1 MIKNKR
7 QYAATAKQVQLFK
20 EALARWSA
28 DDMPVGFDPRMHQAQ
43 RDGFESQLESLQN
56 QLTEFDA
63 LQNGCI
69 EAISLKSLD
78 ELPVG
83 LIKARIARGLTQKEL
98 AEKVGVKTQ
107 QVQRWEAEDYENV
120 NFSSMIDIAHALE
133 LDISE
138 TIRLPAK
145 HRPAFSALKD
155 LGITKAFINARLVPT
170 KLKWLNPD
178 MDKAELLAAAAD
190 RLDKI
195 FGCKIATD
203 GTVANDDRFLLVASE
218 GRFKI
223 PADATANK
231 VTAYAVYAK
240 HLAEIVA
247 RATADLSIYAIPRDW
262 KALRTALLGD
272 APMSFERLLNGA
284 WDMGIPVLPLA
295 DPIRFHGVCW
305 RIHGRNVVVLK
316 QPMSFESRWAFDLVH
331 EIYHAGENPELDS
344 MAAVQCDPMDETR
357 RESDDEANANN
368 MAGNVLLNGLAEE
381 LYQKIITAAGN
392 KWQLIPVAQQV
403 AKDADVNI
411 GHLANYLAFRLNAD
425 SFIEWW
431 GPAAMLQPET
441 DPPFETAKKVFFERV
456 NLAEL
461 SAEDRDLL
469 EQALSD
475 PEIS

>member
-7 QYAATAKQVQLFK
+7 QYAATAKQVELFT

-28 DDMPVGFDPRMHQAQ
+28 DNIPSGFDSRMHKAQ
-43 RDGFESQLESLQN
+43 RDGLESQLDSLQN
-56 QLTEFDA
+56 QLNEFDA

-69 EAISLKSLD
+69 EAISLTSLD

-83 LIKARIARGLTQKEL
+83 LIKARIARGLTQKVL
-98 AEKVGVKTQ
+98 AEKIGVKAQ
-107 QVQRWEAEDYENV
+107 QVQRWEAEDYQNV

-155 LGITKAFINARLVPT
+155 LGITKAFISARLVPT
-170 KLKWLNPD
+170 KFKWINPV
-178 MDKAELLAAAAD
+178 MDQAELLAAAAD
-190 RLDKI
+190 RLDNI

-203 GTVANDDRFLLVASE
+203 GTVANDDRFLLAASE

-247 RATADLSIYAIPRDW
+247 RATTHLPIHIIPRDW
-262 KALRTALLGD
+262 KDLRKALVGN
-272 APMSFERLLNGA
+272 APMSFEKLLNGA

-305 RIHGRNVVVLK
+305 RIHSRNVVVLK
-316 QPMSFESRWAFDLVH
+316 QPMPFESRWAFDLVH
-331 EIYHAGENPELDS
+331 EIYHAGESPELDS
-344 MAAVQCDPMDETR
+344 MSAVQCDPMDEAR

-368 MAGNVLLNGLAEE
+368 MAGNVLLNGQADE
-381 LYQKIITAAGN
+381 LYKQIITAASN
-392 KWQLIPVAQQV
+392 KRQLISVAKQV
-403 AKDADVNI
+403 AKNTGVNI

-441 DPPFETAKKVFFERV
+441 DPPFETARKVFFERMDFTG
-456 NLAEL
+456 L
-461 SAEDRDLL
+461 SSVDRDLL

-475 PEIS
+475 PELG

>member
-1 MIKNKR
+1 
-7 QYAATAKQVQLFK
+7 
-20 EALARWSA
+20 
-28 DDMPVGFDPRMHQAQ
+28 
-43 RDGFESQLESLQN
+43 
-56 QLTEFDA
+56 
-63 LQNGCI
+63 
-69 EAISLKSLD
+69 
-78 ELPVG
+78 
-83 LIKARIARGLTQKEL
+83 
-98 AEKVGVKTQ
+98 
-107 QVQRWEAEDYENV
+107 
-120 NFSSMIDIAHALE
+120 
-133 LDISE
+133 
-138 TIRLPAK
+138 
-145 HRPAFSALKD
+145 
-155 LGITKAFINARLVPT
+155 VPT

-178 MDKAELLAAAAD
+178 MDQAELLAAAAC

-240 HLAEIVA
+240 HLADIVA
-247 RATADLSIYAIPRDW
+247 RATVHLPIHAIPRDW

-305 RIHGRNVVVLK
+305 RINGRNVVVLK

-344 MAAVQCDPMDETR
+344 MAAVQCDPMDEAR

-392 KWQLIPVAQQV
+392 KWQLISVAQQV

-431 GPAAMLQPET
+431 GPAAKLQPET

-456 NLAEL
+456 NVASL
-461 SAEDRDLL
+461 SQEDRELL

-475 PEIS
+475 PELG